1 MKRIALFGCTGS
13 IGRQVLDCV
22 RRYPERYKIVS
33 LSAGGNARLLGEQ
46 IREFKPET
54 ATLFNPERLS
64 EVGDIGKTSL
74 YSGENAFLHAFDNDF
89 DLSFVA
95 VTGFAGLKC
104 VLSSLE
110 NEKPVALANKEALV
124 AGGKIVTELA
134 KEKGLEIIPVD
145 SEHSAIWQCLDL
157 NKDKPFKRLLIT
169 ASGGAFRDLPLE
181 KLPFVTAADAL
192 KHPNWSMGKKIT
204 VDCATMVN
212 KGLEVIEASWLFNCD
227 KSKIDVV
234 MHPESIVH
242 SMVEFDDGAII
253 AQMGAPDME
262 LPISLALSYPERLK
276 GAKTFDIYG
285 KTLHFSKIDEKRYPC
300 FSLVIEAM
308 KLGNNY
314 PCAMSAANE
323 AAVGLFLQD
332 KIRFTEIYDYI
343 SYAMDDCVSSK
354 VDYDSL
360 CVTDGNARAAVMNRF
375 LTRNH

>member
-1 MKRIALFGCTGS
+1 MKRIALFGSTGS

-22 RRYPERYKIVS
+22 RRYPEKYKIS
-33 LSAGGNARLLGEQ
+33 ALAAGGNARLLGEQ
-46 IREFKPET
+46 IREFSPEI
-54 ATLFNPERLS
+54 AMLNDPERLA
-64 EVGDIGKTSL
+64 ETGNVGKTLL
-74 YSGENAFLHAFDNDF
+74 YTGENAFQHAFDVDC

-104 VLSSLE
+104 VLLSLE
-110 NEKPVALANKEALV
+110 NSKPIALANKEALV

-134 KEKGLEIIPVD
+134 KKKSLEIIPVD

-157 NKDKPFKRLLIT
+157 NEEKQFKRLLIT

-242 SMVEFDDGAII
+242 SMVEFDDGAIM

-262 LPISLALSYPERLK
+262 LPISLALSYPERLP
-276 GAKTFDIYG
+276 GPKTLDIYG

-323 AAVGLFLQD
+323 AAVGLFLEN
-332 KIRFTEIYDYI
+332 KIKFTEIYDYI
-343 SYAMDDCVSSK
+343 SCAMDACVSAK
-354 VDYDSL
+354 VDYESL
-360 CVTDGNARAAVMNRF
+360 YATDQNARKAVINRF
-375 LTRNH
+375 FNR